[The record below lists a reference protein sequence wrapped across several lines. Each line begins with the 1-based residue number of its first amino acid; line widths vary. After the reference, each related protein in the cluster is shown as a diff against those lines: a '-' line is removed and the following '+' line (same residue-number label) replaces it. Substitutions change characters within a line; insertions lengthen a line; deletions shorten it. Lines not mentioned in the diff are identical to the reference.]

1 LTALTALDVLATARP
16 LRSEVTITAAANEL
30 SLSADDAR
38 RLRKLSDTLA
48 TSLVRLLDS
57 RRPDWGFPLFLGM
70 ARLAALER
78 TRESGQWVFL
88 DAFPPDAEV
97 IERARVST
105 SSEVISAMLHDAR
118 TELEVG
124 RVRLVSRLRGDGA
137 FGEGEF
143 ADLEDAGN
151 RVAEIQR

>member
-1 LTALTALDVLATARP
+1 RDTLTALAALEVLATARP
-16 LRSEVTITAAANEL
+16 LRPEGTITAAGEDLRLREDEASRLAEL
-30 SLSADDAR
+30 SDA
-38 RLRKLSDTLA
+38 LA
-48 TSLVRLLDS
+48 ASLVRLLDS

-105 SSEVISAMLHDAR
+105 RSEVDRKSTRLNSSHQIISYA
-118 TELEVG
+118 V
-124 RVRLVSRLRGDGA
+124 
-137 FGEGEF
+137 F
-143 ADLEDAGN
+143 
-151 RVAEIQR
+151 